1 MRLPPTLGGLM
12 SSGQIDE
19 GRAARPL
26 SILGPTAS
34 GKSSLALGVVELLA
48 LQGQPAELVSIDSM
62 QVYAGMNVGTAKPT
76 LAEQAAVPHHLID
89 LVDPS
94 EVFTVAAFQRS
105 AKKVITDICAR
116 GAVPILV
123 GGTGLY
129 LRSVIDDLDIPPQF
143 PDTRSVLDAEL
154 AAGTSIETMY
164 ERLVELDPTAAERM
178 EPNNERRILRALEVV
193 LGSGRLFSSFGPG
206 LETYPATPFVQ
217 VAIRWPRNELDE
229 RIERRYADQ
238 MAAGFLD
245 EVRWL
250 RKTGPSHTAAQALG
264 YRELLAHLDGE
275 TTLDDALE
283 LAITRTRQ
291 FARRQER
298 WFRRDPRIVWL
309 DAPVDPADAMVV
321 WDQALAGSVP

>member
-1 MRLPPTLGGLM
+1 M
-12 SSGQIDE
+12 SSGQIIE

-48 LQGQPAELVSIDSM
+48 AQGQPAELVSIDSM

-76 LAEQAAVPHHLID
+76 PAEQAAVPHHLIN

-164 ERLVELDPTAAERM
+164 ERLSELDPTAAERM

-229 RIERRYADQ
+229 RIKRRYADQ

>member
-1 MRLPPTLGGLM
+1 M
-12 SSGQIDE
+12 SSGQIIE

-48 LQGQPAELVSIDSM
+48 VQGQPAELVSIDSM

-76 LAEQAAVPHHLID
+76 LAEQAAVPHHLIN

-105 AKKVITDICAR
+105 ARKVITDICAR

-164 ERLVELDPTAAERM
+164 EQLSELDPTAAERM

>member
-1 MRLPPTLGGLM
+1 M
-12 SSGQIDE
+12 SSGQIIE

-48 LQGQPAELVSIDSM
+48 AQGQPAELVSIDSM

-76 LAEQAAVPHHLID
+76 LAEQAAVPHHLIN

-105 AKKVITDICAR
+105 ARKVITDICAR

-164 ERLVELDPTAAERM
+164 EQLSELDPTAAERM

>member
-1 MRLPPTLGGLM
+1 M
-12 SSGQIDE
+12 SSGQIIE

-48 LQGQPAELVSIDSM
+48 AQGQPAELVSIDSM

-76 LAEQAAVPHHLID
+76 LAEQAAVPHHLIN

-105 AKKVITDICAR
+105 ARKVITDICAR

-164 ERLVELDPTAAERM
+164 EQLSELDPTAAERM

-275 TTLDDALE
+275 TTLDDALD

>member
-1 MRLPPTLGGLM
+1 M
-12 SSGQIDE
+12 SSGQIIE

-48 LQGQPAELVSIDSM
+48 AQGQPAELVSIDSM

-76 LAEQAAVPHHLID
+76 LAEQAAVPHHLIN

-164 ERLVELDPTAAERM
+164 EQLSELDPTAAERM

>member
-1 MRLPPTLGGLM
+1 M
-12 SSGQIDE
+12 SSGHIAE

-76 LAEQAAVPHHLID
+76 VAEQAAVPHHLIN

-94 EVFTVAAFQRS
+94 EVFTVAAFQRI
-105 AKKVITDICAR
+105 AKEVITDICAR

-129 LRSVIDDLDIPPQF
+129 LRSVIDDLEIPPQF
-143 PDTRSVLDAEL
+143 PEIRSVLEAEL

-217 VAIRWPRNELDE
+217 VAIRWPRNELDQ
-229 RIERRYADQ
+229 RIERRYAEQ

-275 TTLDDALE
+275 TTLDDALA

>member
-1 MRLPPTLGGLM
+1 M

>member
-1 MRLPPTLGGLM
+1 M
-12 SSGQIDE
+12 SSGQIIE

-48 LQGQPAELVSIDSM
+48 AQGQPAELVSIDSM

-76 LAEQAAVPHHLID
+76 PAEQAAVPHHLIN

-116 GAVPILV
+116 GAVPVLV

-164 ERLVELDPTAAERM
+164 ERLSELDPTAAERM

>member
-1 MRLPPTLGGLM
+1 M
-12 SSGQIDE
+12 SSGQIIE

-48 LQGQPAELVSIDSM
+48 AQGQPAELVSIDSM

-76 LAEQAAVPHHLID
+76 LAEQAAVPHHLIN

-105 AKKVITDICAR
+105 ARKVITDICAR

-164 ERLVELDPTAAERM
+164 EQLSELDPTAAERM

-275 TTLDDALE
+275 TTLEDALE

>member
-1 MRLPPTLGGLM
+1 M
-12 SSGQIDE
+12 SSGQIIE

-48 LQGQPAELVSIDSM
+48 AQGQPAELVSIDSM

-76 LAEQAAVPHHLID
+76 LAEQAAVPHHLIN

-164 ERLVELDPTAAERM
+164 EQLSELDPTAAERM

-309 DAPVDPADAMVV
+309 DAPVDPDDAMVV

>member
-1 MRLPPTLGGLM
+1 M
-12 SSGQIDE
+12 SSGQIIE

-48 LQGQPAELVSIDSM
+48 AQGQPAELVSIDSM

-76 LAEQAAVPHHLID
+76 PAEQAAVPHHLIN

-164 ERLVELDPTAAERM
+164 ERLSELDPTAAERM

>member
-1 MRLPPTLGGLM
+1 M
-12 SSGQIDE
+12 SSGQIAE

-76 LAEQAAVPHHLID
+76 LAEQAAVPHHLIN

-105 AKKVITDICAR
+105 AKKAITDICAR

-143 PDTRSVLDAEL
+143 PDTRSVLDEEL

-164 ERLVELDPTAAERM
+164 ERLVGLDPTAAERM

-217 VAIRWPRNELDE
+217 VAIRWPRDELDE

-238 MAAGFLD
+238 MEAGFLD

>member
-1 MRLPPTLGGLM
+1 MRLPSTSGGPM
-12 SSGQIDE
+12 SSGQIIE

-48 LQGQPAELVSIDSM
+48 AQGQPAELVSIDSM

-76 LAEQAAVPHHLID
+76 LAEQAAVPHHLIN

-105 AKKVITDICAR
+105 ARKVITDICAR

-164 ERLVELDPTAAERM
+164 EQLSELDPTAAERM